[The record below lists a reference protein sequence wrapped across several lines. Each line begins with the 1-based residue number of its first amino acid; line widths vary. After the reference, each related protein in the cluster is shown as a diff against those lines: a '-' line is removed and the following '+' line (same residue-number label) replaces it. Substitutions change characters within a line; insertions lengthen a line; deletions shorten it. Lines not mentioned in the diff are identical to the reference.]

1 MTALGVVRSM
11 TGFGAGSAQ
20 REGIRADVEIRGV
33 NNRYLDVRLKLPQD
47 VAGMDQDL
55 RRRVQARMARGRVDA
70 VIQIDS
76 DTAGTPRLEVRTAL
90 VDEYVAAA
98 RALKRR
104 HRLRG
109 SLDVDRLLALPG
121 VVQVVPPV
129 PLATEPAADA
139 VLEAF
144 DKALDAFEAMRL
156 AEGARLLLDL
166 SSRIAEIE
174 SSVVRITQESDRAP
188 AAYAERLQ
196 ERVAGLSQ
204 GQRLDP
210 QRLAQEVALLADRLD
225 LTEEVVRLRGYLEQ
239 VRSTVATAQGPVG
252 KSLDFVMQEMNRE
265 ANTISSKSESLVV
278 CQEALKI
285 RSLVEAIREQ
295 VQNIE

>member
-1 MTALGVVRSM
+1 MSGFPAVRSM
-11 TGFGAGSAQ
+11 TGFGAGSAR
-20 REGIRADVEIRGV
+20 REGIRANVEIRGV

-55 RRRVQARMARGRVDA
+55 RRRVQARLARGRVDA

-76 DTAGTPRLEVRTAL
+76 DAPGAPRLEVRTAL
-90 VDEYVAAA
+90 VEEYVAAA

-225 LTEEVVRLRGYLEQ
+225 LSEELVRLRGYVEQ
-239 VRSTVATAQGPVG
+239 VRSTVATPQGPVG
-252 KSLDFVMQEMNRE
+252 KPLDFVMQEMNRE